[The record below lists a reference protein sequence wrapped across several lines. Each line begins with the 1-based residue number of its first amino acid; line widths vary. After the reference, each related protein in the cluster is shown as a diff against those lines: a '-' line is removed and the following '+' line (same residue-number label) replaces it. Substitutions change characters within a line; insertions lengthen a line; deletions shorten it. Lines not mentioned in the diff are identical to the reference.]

1 MWEFIDSGVFECVC
15 AYKTASFR
23 LTSFTEILKFLEV
36 LNKKAREVS
45 DEGALTQSA
54 YRSSGG
60 RLACGIE
67 LWSVSVKLHSQGFI
81 CSLPQRSSIVPF
93 EIHLGFCLNL
103 VVTFA
108 GCLLIV
114 STFIPVY
121 FVFALPELIPEFL
134 GANIGSRGKLQY
146 FKVLQYFTSWYCVD
160 ILTARINNCSFFN
173 VISMGKRDWPLLIVC
188 KKMKC
193 TVTLGR

>member
-1 MWEFIDSGVFECVC
+1 MPLGLSNGPCFTLHLSFSSLRRHYEIPEQTPTRQNARFKLFTCGSLSTRECLSAC

-67 LWSVSVKLHSQGFI
+67 LWSVSVKLRSQGFI

-114 STFIPVY
+114 STFIPVF
-121 FVFALPELIPEFL
+121 FVLH
-134 GANIGSRGKLQY
+134 SQ
-146 FKVLQYFTSWYCVD
+146 SWY
-160 ILTARINNCSFFN
+160 LSF
-173 VISMGKRDWPLLIVC
+173 
-188 KKMKC
+188 
-193 TVTLGR
+193 